1 VSVGPLEIV
10 IVLVLAL
17 LVFGPKRL
25 PQAGRSL
32 GQAMREFRKA
42 TQAARTELGL
52 DEVVDE
58 FKGVKDGLA
67 SDFKSAGVGEVMSDL
82 KTATTIPLGAA
93 GMAKGVAKS
102 VVAPPVDK
110 PVPVA
115 AVASDTTPP
124 EAAAGVARD
133 AVGPDEA
140 PVGAEAPP
148 AAPDEGSQPPA
159 DAATPSVT
167 DAATTGAS
175 TVRDDA

>member
-1 VSVGPLEIV
+1 MSVGPLEIV

-82 KTATTIPLGAA
+82 KTATSIPLSTA
-93 GMAKGVAKS
+93 GMAKSVAKS

-124 EAAAGVARD
+124 EAGVGVPRD
-133 AVGPDEA
+133 AVEPDETRA
-140 PVGAEAPP
+140 GAEAPP
-148 AAPDEGSQPPA
+148 PDAATPPVAVA
-159 DAATPSVT
+159 DAATAGVSAV
-167 DAATTGAS
+167 S
-175 TVRDDA
+175 DDA